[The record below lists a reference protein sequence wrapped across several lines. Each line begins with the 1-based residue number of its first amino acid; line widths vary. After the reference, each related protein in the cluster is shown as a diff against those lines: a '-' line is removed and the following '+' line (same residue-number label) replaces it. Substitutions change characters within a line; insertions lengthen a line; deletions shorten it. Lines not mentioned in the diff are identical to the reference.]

1 MGQPHLNSDQ
11 VLTYMSI
18 RDVIRDWV
26 GRGELFLLSPALDSD
41 PFVRCLYLSR
51 DIYNAI
57 TDLGEGVDERMGRLR
72 ARLEVFIK
80 GEVVTVSIDPYR
92 SRSAYM
98 SRLDPHRRE
107 VWEVRDRSR
116 PSLRV
121 FRSFAEKDT
130 FVALTWQWRSI
141 LGPLA
146 RLEPNVW
153 PRMWPIEAR
162 RCAAAWRRRFSSYS
176 PHTGSNPD
184 EYLTNW
190 FPIGDPSRWKN

>member
-98 SRLDPHRRE
+98 SRLDPHQRE
-107 VWEVRDRSR
+107 VWEGPRPFEAIPSRIWIVRREGYVCS
-116 PSLRV
+116 
-121 FRSFAEKDT
+121 ANMA
-130 FVALTWQWRSI
+130 VALNPW
-141 LGPLA
+141 PA
-146 RLEPNVW
+146 REARTQRVAPNVAN
-153 PRMWPIEAR
+153 R
-162 RCAAAWRRRFSSYS
+162 SSS
-176 PHTGSNPD
+176 MRGS
-184 EYLTNW
+184 LATK
-190 FPIGDPSRWKN
+190 ILLI